1 MLPLAD
7 QVKVMETLAAVPEVP
22 PAGGDIMVSELNA
35 GLTQPVS
42 PAVWD
47 TAQEPEPLLH
57 SSLPTAEGANIRG
70 GPQPSAKIR
79 SGRSPPAAGSLHR
92 KSMSWAAGS
101 EPSSPPKERG
111 EESLLPGLSDT
122 PLLAVGGGR
131 GDELRLL
138 PTSHPALASWPP
150 RQQQQQQPFVPQQPF
165 APLPVSAPPLPRTH
179 TISVTSTLP
188 GTMIPPPRS
197 GWVLPASPP
206 VGTLVP
212 PPRSGWVR
220 PASPPAAGAAVPLVP
235 AAPPPAAATESSSVP
250 SGLVPLGII
259 TMEDVIEEMMQV

>member
-1 MLPLAD
+1 MMPPAD
-7 QVKVMETLAAVPEVP
+7 EVKVVETLAAVPELP
-22 PAGGDIMVSELNA
+22 PAGVGVLDSETTVTA
-35 GLTQPVS
+35 DLTQPE
-42 PAVWD
+42 
-47 TAQEPEPLLH
+47 TAPE
-57 SSLPTAEGANIRG
+57 SQLPSFPPTAAEGANVGG

-79 SGRSPPAAGSLHR
+79 GGRTKPAAGSLHR
-92 KSMSWAAGS
+92 KSMSWAAGL

-111 EESLLPGLSDT
+111 EESLLPGLSET

-131 GDELRLL
+131 GDVLRLL

-220 PASPPAAGAAVPLVP
+220 PASPPAAGPAVPLAP
-235 AAPPPAAATESSSVP
+235 AAPPPAAAAESSSVP

>member
-1 MLPLAD
+1 MNSETVTAD
-7 QVKVMETLAAVPEVP
+7 
-22 PAGGDIMVSELNA
+22 
-35 GLTQPVS
+35 LTQPE
-42 PAVWD
+42 
-47 TAQEPEPLLH
+47 TAPE
-57 SSLPTAEGANIRG
+57 SQLPSFPPTAAEGANVGG

-79 SGRSPPAAGSLHR
+79 GGRPKPAAGSLHR

-111 EESLLPGLSDT
+111 EESLLPGLSET

-131 GDELRLL
+131 GDVLRLL

-150 RQQQQQQPFVPQQPF
+150 RQQQQQQPFDPQQPF

-188 GTMIPPPRS
+188 GTM
-197 GWVLPASPP
+197 
-206 VGTLVP
+206 TP

-220 PASPPAAGAAVPLVP
+220 PASPPAAGAAVPLAP
-235 AAPPPAAATESSSVP
+235 AAPPPAAAAESSSVP
-250 SGLVPLGII
+250 GGQLVPLGII
-259 TMEDVIEEMMQV
+259 TMEDVIEEMMQVGSMQD